1 MSRRAFSIPDGCEPL
16 YFFYDCETT
25 GLDPRTDSVIEIA
38 AMVYSKALSRH
49 RVRRP
54 EFQSLCYTD
63 HKLSAMAKQLTGLTN
78 EDLQGE
84 PPLREVLHEFFGW
97 IQQTVRNAS
106 EREGRRYI
114 PVLASHSGP
123 KLDFPMIFNAV
134 EKAGPP
140 LQTEFDDLNLHYV
153 DTFNVFKRL
162 QSTGKYP
169 LQLRKLG
176 LSHIYQAYFAE
187 SADAHRA
194 LKDAKH
200 LCKIFSDAPP
210 ADVFV
215 AMLRGYVQDKD
226 GMSFMKEQ
234 VSRFALLMPS
244 NCIKGNQVIDLLH
257 KGISYED
264 MLEKSRKSDRD
275 LRSFLAGEC
284 GFARPKEDLVR
295 AFRIQRL
302 H

>member
-1 MSRRAFSIPDGCEPL
+1 MSRRAFSIPEGSEPL
-16 YFFYDCETT
+16 YFFYDSETT
-25 GLDPRTDSVIEIA
+25 DLDVKRDSIIEIA
-38 AMVYSKALSRH
+38 AVVYTKPLRH
-49 RVRRP
+49 RP
-54 EFQSLCYTD
+54 LQAEFQSLCFTD
-63 HKLSAMAKQLTGLTN
+63 HKLSAVAKRLTGLTN
-78 EDLQGE
+78 EDLERE
-84 PPLREVLHEFFGW
+84 PPLKDVLHNFFQW
-97 IQQTVRNAS
+97 IQQTVRTAS
-106 EREGRRYI
+106 ERERKRYL

-134 EKAGPP
+134 EKEGPP
-140 LQTEFDDLNLHYV
+140 LQTEFEELNLHYV

-169 LQLRKLG
+169 IQLQKLA
-176 LSHIYQAYFAE
+176 LSHIYRAFFAD

-200 LCKIFSDAPP
+200 LCRIFSEAPP
-210 ADVFV
+210 ADVFMD
-215 AMLRGYVQDKD
+215 MLRGYVQNRE
-226 GMSFMKEQ
+226 GMVFTEQ
-234 VSRFALLMPS
+234 QVGKFAQLKPS

-257 KGISYED
+257 KGISFED
-264 MLEKSRKSDRD
+264 LLEKSRRSDRD

-284 GFARPKEDLVR
+284 GFAGPKENIVT